1 MGHSADG
8 DASDDGGH
16 PIAPLL
22 ERSRIDSDGQLEI
35 AVSVAG
41 TAEIDEN
48 ELDVFLRTD
57 RVDPGEPIEL
67 GVFVSGTGRVAEND
81 LSVFYDGDELIDLDD
96 PGVVRR
102 NPGLGT
108 AESAEI
114 AADAGLEAARAGQA
128 GKPTDGGQST
138 LFRRDSSDAGGTL
151 RWEPLDGNRTGEP
164 AYLLEIN
171 TRNSTPPGEYAIP
184 VVFTYRSDSGIRQV
198 ERVPRVRVTT
208 RRERLEP
215 WLTRGLV
222 AAVVVGAFLGF
233 AAWGPLPWL

>member
-1 MGHSADG
+1 MGLSADDAG
-8 DASDDGGH
+8 DDGH

-22 ERSRIDSDGQLEI
+22 ERSRLDSDAELEI
-35 AVSVAG
+35 AVSVSG

-48 ELDVFLRTD
+48 ELDVFLRTN
-57 RVDPGEPIEL
+57 RVDPGGRIEL
-67 GVFVSGTGRVAEND
+67 GVFVSGTGRVTEND
-81 LSVFYDGDELIDLDD
+81 LSVFYDGDELIALDD

-102 NPGLGT
+102 NPGLGSDGAT
-108 AESAEI
+108 AN
-114 AADAGLEAARAGQA
+114 AAGANLEATREEASGRGRD
-128 GKPTDGGQST
+128 GETDDGRST

-171 TRNSTPPGEYAIP
+171 TRKATPPGEYAIP

-198 ERVPRVRVTT
+198 ERVPRIRVTT

-215 WLTRGLV
+215 WLTRGLI
-222 AAVVVGAFLGF
+222 AAILIGILYIFTISHTL
-233 AAWGPLPWL
+233 